1 MAATW
6 PELEAAA
13 RERRRELALQ
23 GAAVAERVA
32 AGGGR
37 LPAELLALPLLQSL
51 ELSGCAALKELGP
64 GLAAALPALHT
75 LVLSGNALG
84 PAGLGA
90 GLGGPLPALRLL
102 DLSGNGLEALPA
114 ELGGAGPSEKGGEA
128 AAFPQLRSLNLSG
141 NRLRELGP
149 GLARAAPQLQ
159 ELLLSG
165 NRLRALPG
173 ALLPPADAAPFPLL
187 GRLEAADNEVEELSP
202 DIAALPALKVSDRSP
217 DPAPPRPRAPVTP
230 RSAPAESGRGQ
241 QPAERAAR
249 RLGRLSPP
257 EGSQPARKPA
267 AGPPPREDGER
278 LPDAGRAGIP
288 AIQGPCGGR
297 PRGEPEEKTGETA
310 EKRRRGRGAR

>member
-1 MAATW
+1 MPVRLPPAPRGAPTLPREGRSGAERGAALRRGGSERGAAPPYGAMAAVW
-6 PELEAAA
+6 PEVAAAA
-13 RERRRELALQ
+13 RERRRELTLQ

-51 ELSGCAALKELGP
+51 QLSGCAALRELGP

-114 ELGGAGPSEKGGEA
+114 ALGGAGPPEEEGGEP

-187 GRLEAADNEVEELSP
+187 SRLEAADNEVEELSP
-202 DIAALPALKVSDRSP
+202 DIAALPALKVS
-217 DPAPPRPRAPVTP
+217 A
-230 RSAPAESGRGQ
+230 RG
-241 QPAERAAR
+241 
-249 RLGRLSPP
+249 
-257 EGSQPARKPA
+257 PA
-267 AGPPPREDGER
+267 AP
-278 LPDAGRAGIP
+278 L
-288 AIQGPCGGR
+288 
-297 PRGEPEEKTGETA
+297 
-310 EKRRRGRGAR
+310 